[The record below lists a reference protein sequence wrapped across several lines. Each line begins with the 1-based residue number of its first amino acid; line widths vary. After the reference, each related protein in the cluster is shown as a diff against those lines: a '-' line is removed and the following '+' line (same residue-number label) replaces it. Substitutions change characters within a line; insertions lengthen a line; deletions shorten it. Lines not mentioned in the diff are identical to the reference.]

1 MLRIINGDASGIM
14 TNDRWYVTQKYDGV
28 DELGFSL
35 SRDDPAYPLIVEE
48 AAVEDGEQRYLIK
61 AIDEGAQSVNI
72 KCELDLDALRAE
84 ILLDYTNDSATVYQT
99 VSGVLP
105 AGWAAEDHAYI
116 STKRTIEGPGMTP
129 LEVIQ
134 ACSSPFGVTFRF
146 DVVGRV
152 VHIYNPSQNE
162 PAGVY
167 VTDELNLQEVNYKGD
182 SRSYITRLYA
192 RGKDGLTFSGINGG
206 VPYVEDHT
214 YSDKVIS
221 AFWQDERYE
230 IAENLLADAKAK
242 LKEAAVPARSYT
254 CKVKDLAQIDPE
266 KYAYLQFDLYAMIT
280 LLDTRRKTR
289 VNHMVVEVKRWPNY
303 PEENEITLS
312 TVAPKIQN
320 TVKSIQNDMANPSSG
335 FLQRQQAAILSATQL
350 ITGALGGY
358 YIITTDPATGRPNG
372 WAIMDTDNT
381 ETCKN
386 VWRMTSGGLGHS
398 SNGWNG
404 PYNNVALTMDGKL
417 VLSDATTGTLNANL
431 VQITGMIINPDY
443 PGTFWNLAT
452 GEASFNYLSSK
463 MAYNLLKLWIGK
475 GGGGEYGVIL
485 TNDNKVRISI
495 EPSWGTGEEP
505 ITAESD
511 YVDIYGPDQYTN
523 IRLGHKDANR
533 GLLEMSVGGSDA
545 SGYMGTY
552 SASVAPGELWM
563 LCEDSQGNSNEIAI
577 TGDNISTSKDIT
589 AAGISI
595 QDLERRIAALEN
607 K

>member
-1 MLRIINGDASGIM
+1 M
-14 TNDRWYVTQKYDGV
+14 
-28 DELGFSL
+28 
-35 SRDDPAYPLIVEE
+35 
-48 AAVEDGEQRYLIK
+48 
-61 AIDEGAQSVNI
+61 
-72 KCELDLDALRAE
+72 DALRAE

-116 STKRTIEGPGMTP
+116 LTKRTIEGPGMTP

-134 ACSSPFGVTFRF
+134 ACSSPFGVPFRF

-485 TNDNKVRISI
+485 TTGDKVRLSI

>member
-61 AIDEGAQSVNI
+61 AIDEGTQSVNI

-84 ILLDYTNDSATVYQT
+84 VLLDYTNDSATVYQT

-105 AGWAAEDHAYI
+105 TGWHAEDHAYI
-116 STKRTIEGPGMTP
+116 STKRTIESPGMTP

-167 VTDELNLQEVNYKGD
+167 VTDELNLQEINFKGS
-182 SRSYITRLYA
+182 SRGYITRLYA
-192 RGKDGLTFSGINGG
+192 RGKDGLTFSDINGG
-206 VPYVEDHT
+206 LPYVEDHT
-214 YSDKVIS
+214 YSDKIIS

-289 VNHMVVEVKRWPNY
+289 VNHMAVEVKQWPNY
-303 PEENEITLS
+303 PEDNEITLS

-320 TVKSIQNDMANPSSG
+320 TVKSIQNEMENPSSG

-350 ITGALGGY
+350 I
-358 YIITTDPATGRPNG
+358 
-372 WAIMDTDNT
+372 
-381 ETCKN
+381 
-386 VWRMTSGGLGHS
+386 
-398 SNGWNG
+398 
-404 PYNNVALTMDGKL
+404 
-417 VLSDATTGTLNANL
+417 SDR
-431 VQITGMIINPDY
+431 
-443 PGTFWNLAT
+443 
-452 GEASFNYLSSK
+452 K
-463 MAYNLLKLWIGK
+463 
-475 GGGGEYGVIL
+475 
-485 TNDNKVRISI
+485 
-495 EPSWGTGEEP
+495 
-505 ITAESD
+505 
-511 YVDIYGPDQYTN
+511 
-523 IRLGHKDANR
+523 
-533 GLLEMSVGGSDA
+533 SV
-545 SGYMGTY
+545 
-552 SASVAPGELWM
+552 V
-563 LCEDSQGNSNEIAI
+563 
-577 TGDNISTSKDIT
+577 
-589 AAGISI
+589 
-595 QDLERRIAALEN
+595 
-607 K
+607 

>member
-116 STKRTIEGPGMTP
+116 LTKRTIEGPGMTP

-167 VTDELNLQEVNYKGD
+167 VTDELNLQEVNCKGD

-485 TNDNKVRISI
+485 TTGDKVRLSI

>member
-61 AIDEGAQSVNI
+61 AIDEGTQSVNI

-84 ILLDYTNDSATVYQT
+84 VLLDYTNDSATIYQT

-105 AGWAAEDHAYI
+105 AGWRVEDHAHI
-116 STKRTIEGPGMTP
+116 QSKRTVEGPGMTP

-167 VTDELNLQEVNYKGD
+167 VTDELNLQEINFKGS
-182 SRSYITRLYA
+182 SRGYITRLYA
-192 RGKDGLTFSGINGG
+192 RGKDGLTFSDINGG
-206 VPYVEDHT
+206 LPYVEDHT
-214 YSDKVIS
+214 YSDKIIS

-266 KYAYLQFDLYAMIT
+266 KYAYLQFDLYAVIT
-280 LLDTRRKTR
+280 MLDTRRKTR
-289 VNHMVVEVKRWPNY
+289 VNHMAVEVKQWPNY
-303 PEENEITLS
+303 PEDNEITLS

-320 TVKSIQNDMANPSSG
+320 TVKSIQNEMENPSSG

-350 ITGALGGY
+350 ISGALGGH
-358 YIITTDPATGRPNG
+358 YIVTVDPATGQPNG

-386 VWRMTSGGLGHS
+386 VWRMTAGGLGHS

-404 PYNNVALTMDGKL
+404 LYNNVALTMDGKL
-417 VLSDATTGTLNANL
+417 VLSDTTTGVLSADH
-431 VQITGMIINPDY
+431 VQITGMIVNPDY
-443 PGTFWNLAT
+443 PGTFWDLST
-452 GEASFNYLSSK
+452 GEASFTYLSGK
-463 MAYNLLKLWIGK
+463 MQYDRIKLWMGE
-475 GGGGEYGVIL
+475 GAGGEEGLIL
-485 TNDNKVRISI
+485 TTGNKTRLAIM
-495 EPSWGTGEEP
+495 PTWGTPEEP
-505 ITAESD
+505 ITPSSD
-511 YVDIYGPDQYTN
+511 HVDIFGPDQYTH
-523 IRLGHKDANR
+523 IVLGHKDSSE
-533 GLLEMSVGGSDA
+533 GLLEIGVGGSDA
-545 SGYMGTY
+545 SGYRGTFA
-552 SASVAPGELWM
+552 ASITPGEIWM
-563 LCEDSQGNSNEIAI
+563 LCEDSQGNSNEIAV
-577 TGDNISTSKDIT
+577 TGSGISTEKDIT

-595 QDLERRIAALEN
+595 QALERRVAALEG

>member
-48 AAVEDGEQRYLIK
+48 ATVEDGEQRYLIK

-116 STKRTIEGPGMTP
+116 LTKRTIEGPGMTP

-167 VTDELNLQEVNYKGD
+167 VTDELNLQEVNCKGD

-320 TVKSIQNDMANPSSG
+320 TVKSIQNDMDNPSSG

-350 ITGALGGY
+350 ISGALGGH
-358 YIITTDPATGRPNG
+358 YIVTVDPTTGQPNG

-417 VLSDATTGTLNANL
+417 VLSDTTTGTLNANL
-431 VQITGMIINPDY
+431 VQITGMIVNPDRPDVY
-443 PGTFWNLAT
+443 WDLDT
-452 GEASFNYLSSK
+452 GELAASVI
-463 MAYNLLKLWIGK
+463 IGK
-475 GGGGEYGVIL
+475 MEAAGQPTHELRLYIGQDRPGVWGLIVKVDGTTYCTLYPIIDDGSDGAIAMEISGPLSGEYGEL
-485 TNDNKVRISI
+485 DRY
-495 EPSWGTGEEP
+495 P
-505 ITAESD
+505 
-511 YVDIYGPDQYTN
+511 
-523 IRLGHKDANR
+523 
-533 GLLEMSVGGSDA
+533 
-545 SGYMGTY
+545 MGK
-552 SASVAPGELWM
+552 G
-563 LCEDSQGNSNEIAI
+563 
-577 TGDNISTSKDIT
+577 
-589 AAGISI
+589 
-595 QDLERRIAALEN
+595 
-607 K
+607 

>member
-61 AIDEGAQSVNI
+61 AIDEGTQSVNI

-105 AGWAAEDHAYI
+105 AGWRVEDHAHI
-116 STKRTIEGPGMTP
+116 QSKRTVEGPGMTP

-134 ACSSPFGVTFRF
+134 ACASPFGVTFRF

-167 VTDELNLQEVNYKGD
+167 VTDELNLQEINFKGS
-182 SRSYITRLYA
+182 SRGYITRLYA
-192 RGKDGLTFSGINGG
+192 RGKDGLTFSDINGG
-206 VPYVEDHT
+206 LPYVEDHT
-214 YSDKVIS
+214 YSDKIIS

-289 VNHMVVEVKRWPNY
+289 VNHMAVEVKQWPNY
-303 PEENEITLS
+303 PEDNEITLS

-320 TVKSIQNDMANPSSG
+320 TVKSIQNEMENPSSG

-350 ITGALGGY
+350 ISGALGGH
-358 YIITTDPATGRPNG
+358 YIVTVDPATGQPNG

-386 VWRMTSGGLGHS
+386 VWRMTAGGLGHS

-431 VQITGMIINPDY
+431 VQITGMIVNPDRPDVY
-443 PGTFWNLAT
+443 WDLDT
-452 GEASFNYLSSK
+452 GELAASVI
-463 MAYNLLKLWIGK
+463 IGK
-475 GGGGEYGVIL
+475 MEAAGQPTHELRLYIGQDRPGVWGLIVKVDGITYCTLYPIIDDGSDGAIAMEISGPLSGEYGSSTVTL
-485 TNDNKVRISI
+485 WARDNDVSTGHDGRIEISASSGDPDHLDNVSRITMTPSSI
-495 EPSWGTGEEP
+495 ELQ
-505 ITAESD
+505 AD
-511 YVDIYGPDQYTN
+511 
-523 IRLGHKDANR
+523 
-533 GLLEMSVGGSDA
+533 SVTVNGK
-545 SGYMGTY
+545 
-552 SASVAPGELWM
+552 
-563 LCEDSQGNSNEIAI
+563 EI
-577 TGDNISTSKDIT
+577 
-589 AAGISI
+589 
-595 QDLERRIAALEN
+595 
-607 K
+607 